1 MFKGEGHY
9 KAIRFCFTCFTG
21 AQTWSLEEI
30 PALNGLD
37 QLTLLGNSALVTV
50 DENKGVSFFKKENL
64 NHQLIDRNLSKSW
77 EMIKNKEVWA
87 TKSWTQLS
95 N

>member
-50 DENKGVSFFKKENL
+50 DENKGVSFFKKRKPEPSANRQEFEQIL
-64 NHQLIDRNLSKSW
+64 GDGKEQGSLGHKKSD
-77 EMIKNKEVWA
+77 
-87 TKSWTQLS
+87 TT
-95 N
+95 